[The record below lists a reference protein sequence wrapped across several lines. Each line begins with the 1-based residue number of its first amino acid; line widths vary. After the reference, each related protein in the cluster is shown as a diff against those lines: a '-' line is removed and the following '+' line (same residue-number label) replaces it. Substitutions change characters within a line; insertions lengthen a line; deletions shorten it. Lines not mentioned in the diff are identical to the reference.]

1 MRLLSQ
7 VSLVGQ
13 VVTLLL
19 GAVFEFEDLAALSLP
34 RP

>member
-1 MRLLSQ
+1 MGFHSR

-19 GAVFEFEDLAALSLP
+19 GAVLEFEDPAALSLP
-34 RP
+34 RR